1 MNLYLGCAGSRLPA
15 RELDGCRKEDS
26 KADARIA
33 KNLKQIYPHKR
44 MRTPTPPPEPAS
56 ELSVPVGVSSSVEA
70 FQMHQETAI
79 VVDQQITVRFVH
91 DSDCVPRLHGEIG
104 RGAGR
109 EPSRATCIARAGLAR
124 CSGFTDAGGRA
135 CSHCFER

>member
-44 MRTPTPPPEPAS
+44 MRTPTPPPEPAP
-56 ELSVPVGVSSSVEA
+56 ELSAPVGASSSVEA
-70 FQMHQETAI
+70 LQVHQETAI
-79 VVDQQITVRFVH
+79 VVDQQTTVRFVH
-91 DSDCVPRLHGEIG
+91 DKRLRPRLQGEIG

-109 EPSRATCIARAGLAR
+109 VSSRATG
-124 CSGFTDAGGRA
+124 S
-135 CSHCFER
+135 